1 MSMPEGQQH
10 PPPLRYRRFGGGY
23 RRQDVEVAL
32 AELNMTLRQ
41 LDNDLAT
48 LRSRNRELEGELSSA
63 RSEIES
69 LRAKEQELSQTMA
82 GVLRRANEIED
93 GASARA
99 SEIIAQAEEAATRV
113 RNEANRRIE
122 DSSVQYNELLRM
134 KDNLLDSMR
143 TVIGDFDLAISRVA
157 HGRRAFHDQ
166 PQEESDPVS
175 VSIPPEAPV
184 AVGAVLAAPEPALVA
199 PTPPRVVAP
208 ALRPTPSPEPIEPTP
223 EPAAETPEPP
233 AADPV
238 PPAEPP
244 AAEGSA
250 EDDQVFEARVELD
263 VGPFPDFAAL
273 SAFERALA
281 HLPKIEDVYVRRLVG
296 DRALI
301 ELNLSEA
308 APLLNAMHEALPYEL
323 DVKSADRAK
332 IVLNVAAHAPAEAR

>member
-1 MSMPEGQQH
+1 MSMPEDQH

-32 AELNMTLRQ
+32 AELSMTLRQ

-48 LRSRNRELEGELSSA
+48 LRDRNRDLEGELSSA

-69 LRAKEQELSQTMA
+69 FRAKEQELTETMA
-82 GVLRRANEIED
+82 AVLRRANEIED

-99 SEIIAQAEEAATRV
+99 REMIAQAEEAATRV

-157 HGRRAFHDQ
+157 HGQRAFVDE
-166 PQEESDPVS
+166 PQEESES
-175 VSIPPEAPV
+175 ASASIPPEAPP
-184 AVGAVLAAPEPALVA
+184 AVEPAPAAPEPAPVPPA
-199 PTPPRVVAP
+199 PPRVAP
-208 ALRPTPSPEPIEPTP
+208 ALRQTPPPVPVEPTP

-233 AADPV
+233 AGDPP

-244 AAEGSA
+244 AAERPA
-250 EDDQVFEARVELD
+250 EDNQVFESRVELD
-263 VGPFPDFAAL
+263 AGPFSDFAAL

-281 HLPKIEDVYVRRLVG
+281 HLPKVEDVYVRRLVG

-301 ELNLSEA
+301 ELNLTEA
-308 APLLNAMHEALPYEL
+308 APLLKTMNEALPYEL
-323 DVKSADRAK
+323 DVKSADGAK
-332 IVLNVAAHAPAEAR
+332 IVLNVAAHTPAGAR